1 METIG
6 RECLGF
12 GASFEGS
19 RLALIKFLLRF
30 RKACRKVLSEGR
42 IEFRS
47 GSKVANNQVR

>member
-47 GSKVANNQVR
+47 GSKVANN